1 MQCKYIKNA
10 KVHCTAHTCFDY
22 HSFLLRDSLI
32 FIKTKRQK
40 EFLETVIHVQEGH
53 WDGLGLIYFTR
64 CEKEVILRS
73 TEARDDQLRWL
84 KSNS

>member
-1 MQCKYIKNA
+1 M
-10 KVHCTAHTCFDY
+10 KVHKNMQKYTAHICFDY

-53 WDGLGLIYFTR
+53 WDG
-64 CEKEVILRS
+64 
-73 TEARDDQLRWL
+73 
-84 KSNS
+84 